1 MAPKVKRYAGSR
13 ELREWALGLD
23 DDDRKRLG
31 LEGIEISARGRFH
44 SKLVQAFNRE
54 HRQSGVRYVPIARD
68 VPRTDDAFEA
78 ADKGD
83 SDEVETYRQ
92 PRQEKKEE
100 RPAPPTPLPVSQA
113 PTTAA
118 PAAVME
124 LLRSGQNVVVVYVPV
139 EMAAA
144 V

>member
-1 MAPKVKRYAGSR
+1 M
-13 ELREWALGLD
+13 
-23 DDDRKRLG
+23 
-31 LEGIEISARGRFH
+31 
-44 SKLVQAFNRE
+44 
-54 HRQSGVRYVPIARD
+54 GVRYVPIARD

-78 ADKGD
+78 ADQGD

-92 PRQEKKEE
+92 PRQEKPKDT

-113 PTTAA
+113 PTTTA